1 MIKKNM
7 RYNQDMWNFSHI
19 IEVDI
24 KNQESLIGRAMTKD
38 EVIEHLFGT
47 HLGRST
53 TDLDLYLFRAP
64 DTNWKHRLNRLWAY
78 PLTLVLAPFRYV
90 IYGDIGW
97 GNKTKLG
104 KFILVA
110 CGYDKDGVDD

>member
-1 MIKKNM
+1 MIKRDM
-7 RYNQDMWNFSHI
+7 RYNQNTWNFSSV
-19 IEVDI
+19 IEDDI
-24 KNQESLIGRAMTKD
+24 KKRESVIGRAMTKD

-47 HLGRST
+47 PLDRAT
-53 TDLDLYLFRAP
+53 TYLDLYLFKNVP
-64 DTNWKHRLNRLWAY
+64 ETTWKHRLNRLWAY
-78 PLTLVLAPFRYV
+78 PLTILLAPFRYV

-110 CGYDKDGVDD
+110 CGYDEGE